1 MKTVIFTVAIYSLL
15 VIAILVGEIRC
26 IVKACQCNWD
36 PVGKAEVIYTVSACT
51 GLGMV
56 VGYINIEDK

>member
-1 MKTVIFTVAIYSLL
+1 MKTVIITVSLYSLL
-15 VIAILVGEIRC
+15 IIAILVGEIRC